1 MRPGVQ
7 TNRFHVGIS
16 AVSGCS
22 VTQFLTPCFPL
33 SPSIPVLLS
42 LQLWNQTLCPP
53 PLRPPASEIQYNGI
67 HSSIL
72 FIVFE
77 AGGDGLSKA
86 LRSVGVGSWHRG
98 PSAKTIPFFP
108 RWSAQAS
115 MELQELSEREERG
128 GEVHHVQGATSSFYL
143 RDPEPWHSVC
153 LAVYLSPS
161 FFYFLLPFS
170 LSLCLCASCQH
181 HLSGFSTI
189 RTCFLKQT
197 NEDRLMT
204 VCNIPLCRFSTRL
217 PCRVK
222 HLWDGRENSPGPV
235 DDMFLT

>member
-1 MRPGVQ
+1 MVPRQ
-7 TNRFHVGIS
+7 KQS
-16 AVSGCS
+16 
-22 VTQFLTPCFPL
+22 
-33 SPSIPVLLS
+33 
-42 LQLWNQTLCPP
+42 
-53 PLRPPASEIQYNGI
+53 
-67 HSSIL
+67 
-72 FIVFE
+72 
-77 AGGDGLSKA
+77 
-86 LRSVGVGSWHRG
+86 
-98 PSAKTIPFFP
+98 PFFP
-108 RWSAQAS
+108 DGLHKRAWSCRS
-115 MELQELSEREERG
+115 LVRERRGG

-222 HLWDGRENSPGPV
+222 HL
-235 DDMFLT
+235 

>member
-1 MRPGVQ
+1 M
-7 TNRFHVGIS
+7 
-16 AVSGCS
+16 
-22 VTQFLTPCFPL
+22 
-33 SPSIPVLLS
+33 
-42 LQLWNQTLCPP
+42 
-53 PLRPPASEIQYNGI
+53 
-67 HSSIL
+67 
-72 FIVFE
+72 FE

-170 LSLCLCASCQH
+170 LSLSVCQLSAPSVWFLHDKNLFFKADKRGQADDCL
-181 HLSGFSTI
+181 
-189 RTCFLKQT
+189 
-197 NEDRLMT
+197 
-204 VCNIPLCRFSTRL
+204 
-217 PCRVK
+217 
-222 HLWDGRENSPGPV
+222 
-235 DDMFLT
+235 